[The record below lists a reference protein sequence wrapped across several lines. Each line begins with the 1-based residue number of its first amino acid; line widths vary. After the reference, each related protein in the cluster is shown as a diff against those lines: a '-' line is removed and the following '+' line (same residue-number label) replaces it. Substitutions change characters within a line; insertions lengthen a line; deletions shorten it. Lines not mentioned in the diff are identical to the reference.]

1 MLFESTEI
9 VLGIDQGSI
18 NVRTKG
24 EPKSCQLVL
33 DFVEGLLT
41 KIPILEH
48 LSLGLDRQLSHS
60 GDIGIIQTVGRTNAQ
75 LNFVDAHV
83 EKFLHP
89 RLLVI
94 LLINNFFEFNGVF
107 IVTHEDIQVMLKDG
121 RGLRQGIIRTERPSV
136 VTSRIRL
143 S

>member
-1 MLFESTEI
+1 MNLFLCQEEVLIEVFVKIGFMLFESTEI

-75 LNFVDAHV
+75 LNLVDAGV
-83 EKFLHP
+83 EQLALGRAVFVLGLGV
-89 RLLVI
+89 LLELESFIINTGKHGKVI
-94 LLINNFFEFNGVF
+94 GQNL
-107 IVTHEDIQVMLKDG
+107 
-121 RGLRQGIIRTERPSV
+121 
-136 VTSRIRL
+136 
-143 S
+143 